1 MKPYTVT
8 KSVHFKRGRK
18 YHNRLRRGKPA
29 KRPKGRIPRLSR
41 LMALA
46 ITYDEMLR
54 QGEVRDMA
62 TLARREQVTRPR
74 MTQIMDLVL
83 LAPDIQEEILF
94 FPKTDGRRFPISQK
108 FIEPLSRVLD
118 WDRQRQLWAEIKEEK
133 LGSNATETTNA

>member
-8 KSVHFKRGRK
+8 RSVHFKRGRK
-18 YHNRLRRGKPA
+18 YHNHLRRGKPP

-74 MTQIMDLVL
+74 MTQIMDLIL

-108 FIEPLSRVLD
+108 YIEPLTRVPD
-118 WDRQRQLWAEIKEEK
+118 WNRQRELWTEIKKEK
-133 LGSNATETTNA
+133 LDSNGNETASA

>member
-1 MKPYTVT
+1 
-8 KSVHFKRGRK
+8 
-18 YHNRLRRGKPA
+18 
-29 KRPKGRIPRLSR
+29 
-41 LMALA
+41 MALA

-74 MTQIMDLVL
+74 MTQIMDLIL

-108 FIEPLSRVLD
+108 YIEPLTRVPD
-118 WDRQRQLWAEIKEEK
+118 WNRQRELWVEIKKEK
-133 LGSNATETTNA
+133 LDSNGNETTNA